1 MFIFFY
7 FYLLFIYILNKKI
20 ILKFKE
26 LFNVDKTQNENSNNK
41 NKFIYSDLYYYLLY
55 AMISIEMPNQLI

>member
-41 NKFIYSDLYYYLLY
+41 NKFIYSDLYL
-55 AMISIEMPNQLI
+55 MSSQLMQGFFNK